1 MMQGTFWMYF
11 LCVCFGGVFLVV
23 VIVVLFCFCFCV
35 CVAGFFFFF
44 FSITRV
50 TASSWQCFLLYLRDL
65 NQYLVQA
72 KP

>member
-35 CVAGFFFFF
+35 CVAGFFFQYNKGNCLILAVLLIIFERLKSV
-44 FSITRV
+44 FS
-50 TASSWQCFLLYLRDL
+50 AS
-65 NQYLVQA
+65 
-72 KP
+72 